1 MRINLVQEVRHV
13 GASYVLIVQC
23 LLLTFTITVKEQL
36 PPRLALPLCLL
47 LFGLLFEL
55 VPPDLL
61 HPLRALAL
69 RPASSSVVSSIAS
82 LFVVSVSRNCLNVLI
97 LLSVEI
103 LLLLLLPVSQNLGRH
118 GLILGGV
125 VFDAQG

>member
-1 MRINLVQEVRHV
+1 MRIDLVQEVRHV

-36 PPRLALPLCLL
+36 PPRLAFPLCLL
-47 LFGLLFEL
+47 LFGLLLEL

-69 RPASSSVVSSIAS
+69 RPASSGVVSSIAP
-82 LFVVSVSRNCLNVLI
+82 LFVVSVSRYCLNVLI

-103 LLLLLLPVSQNLGRH
+103 HLLLLLPVSQNLGRH
-118 GLILGGV
+118 GFILGGV
-125 VFDAQG
+125 VLDAQG